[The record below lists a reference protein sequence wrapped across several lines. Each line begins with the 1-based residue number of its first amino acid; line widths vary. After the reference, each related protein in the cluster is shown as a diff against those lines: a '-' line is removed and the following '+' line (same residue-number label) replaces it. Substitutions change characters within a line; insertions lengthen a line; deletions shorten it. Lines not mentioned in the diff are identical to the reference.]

1 MFPRQ
6 HSLSNPVG
14 PPASAVASPISDDTI
29 AAIASAAGGGVGIIR
44 ISGPDASTIVGQ
56 HFDGWPSTPT
66 PRTLYHGWWT
76 SGDDERDEQNSRT
89 GRIDEGLA
97 VIMPGPRS
105 YTGEDVVELHL
116 HGGALSLRRAVEVCY
131 AAGARPAE
139 PGEFT
144 RRAFLNGKLDLTR
157 AEAIA
162 DMVAA
167 KTDVALA
174 QARAHLEGGLYSHIM
189 GQRDQVLNARARIE
203 VNLDFVDED
212 VPLIDPESIAVD
224 LRAVSAELAALAATY
239 QRGRLTREGARVA
252 LIGAPNAGK
261 SSLFNAL
268 CHEDRAIVTPI
279 AGTTRDTVE
288 EAIVAAGVPL
298 VLVDTA
304 GIRET
309 TNPIEAEGVARARRQ
324 VELADLVLHIVD
336 GGSTIDEPA
345 PETSAPVL
353 VVRTK
358 ADLFEGADVSASTG
372 SGLDELLERIVSAL
386 SLGEIHGSGL
396 AIGRERQRLAL
407 ENACTAL
414 DRASTLLSQHAP
426 GELAAVDIQ
435 DATDALGELVGLS
448 TIEDVLDRL
457 FSAFCIGK

>member
-1 MFPRQ
+1 M
-6 HSLSNPVG
+6 SI
-14 PPASAVASPISDDTI
+14 PADSPSRDAVEDGQRGRDSELLHGCDADDTI
-29 AAIASAAGGGVGIIR
+29 AAVASAAGGGVGIIR
-44 ISGPDASTIVGQ
+44 ISGPRAADIVVR
-56 HFDGWPSTPT
+56 HFQGWPDAPT
-66 PRTLYHGWWT
+66 PRTLYHGWWVT
-76 SGDDERDEQNSRT
+76 AAGERV
-89 GRIDEGLA
+89 DEGLA
-97 VIMPGPRS
+97 VVMPGPRS

-116 HGGALSLRRAVEVCY
+116 HGGALGLKRAVEVCY
-131 AAGARPAE
+131 QAGARPAE

-157 AEAIA
+157 AEAVA

-174 QARAHLEGGLYSHIM
+174 QARAHLEGGLYALIM
-189 GQRDQVLNARARIE
+189 TQRDRVLNARARIE

-212 VPLIDPESIAVD
+212 VPLIDPETIAED
-224 LRAVSAELAALAATY
+224 LRSVSSELRALTDTY
-239 QRGRLTREGARVA
+239 RRGRLAREGARVA
-252 LIGAPNAGK
+252 LVGAPNAGK

-309 TNPIEAEGVARARRQ
+309 DDPVEAAGVGRAKRQ
-324 VELADLVLHIVD
+324 VELADIVLHVID
-336 GGSTIDEPA
+336 GAD
-345 PETSAPVL
+345 TSASAELAPQTAAPIL
-353 VVRTK
+353 QVRTK
-358 ADLFEGADVSASTG
+358 ADLYPAADVSATTG
-372 SGLDELLERIVSAL
+372 AGLDALLERIVGAL
-386 SLGEIHGSGL
+386 ALGEIHGSGL
-396 AIGRERQRLAL
+396 AIGRERQRVAL
-407 ENACTAL
+407 ETACDAL
-414 DRASTLLSQHAP
+414 DRAAALLSQHAP

-435 DATDALGELVGLS
+435 DATDALGDLVGLS